1 MRLIERNSFPMREWN
16 IEHMQKTI
24 YDLIPVVIQK
34 AHLFFYVDFQRNPS
48 AFGIFF
54 CLALVRVS
62 LGLMYI
68 LSIN

>member
-1 MRLIERNSFPMREWN
+1 
-16 IEHMQKTI
+16 MQKTI

-34 AHLFFYVDFQRNPS
+34 AHRFFYVDFQRNPS
-48 AFGIFF
+48 AFGTFF